1 MFFFFSSRRRHTIC
15 ALVTGVHTCALPIG
29 LVGTISEIEADRSDS
44 QSVLATVDF
53 LGEGK
58 RGLNDGLDG
67 FQRGVTLYPLAGDKV
82 CLALKADLDR
92 VFSPE
97 SQPSIEIGT
106 VHPTSAD
113 RAALDRKSDMWG
125 QRGPVSEDPGG
136 GRIK

>member
-58 RGLNDGLDG
+58 RGLHDGLDG
-67 FQRGVTLYPLAGDKV
+67 LQRGVTLYPLAGDKV
-82 CLALKADLDR
+82 CLALKADLRPDERR
-92 VFSPE
+92 VGTELVSTFNSRW
-97 SQPSIEIGT
+97 ST
-106 VHPTSAD
+106 VHQKNTHTHKHNRTSH
-113 RAALDRKSDMWG
+113 K
-125 QRGPVSEDPGG
+125 
-136 GRIK
+136 